1 MALERN
7 FLLSMQFENW
17 WTEYHTNKHGQENV
31 YIYGVFL
38 DFKKVFDTVLKSYY
52 FAR

>member
-7 FLLSMQFENW
+7 FLLSMQFSNW

-31 YIYGVFL
+31 YGFFL
-38 DFKKVFDTVLKSYY
+38 DFKKVFDAVLKSHY

>member
-38 DFKKVFDTVLKSYY
+38 DFKKAFDTVLKSYY